1 MVARISAVAL
11 LALSCGAW
19 AANPRDPDASDLWWS
34 AAESGWGVNIIHQSN
49 VLFMTFFVYGAD
61 GRARWYVASDT
72 RCSGAPRDME
82 QVCTGPLYET
92 SGPVVSNAFDP
103 AAVQRRLVG
112 DVTFLYRRPYGGT
125 INYRIDGV
133 GVGRFVRRQ
142 TWALADLSGE
152 YYLMRVAGANNR
164 PAVGCP
170 AVPTTFRDLGR
181 VLVEHSG
188 STVRLAT
195 EPGPWPR
202 CEYSGS
208 YTQEG
213 RMGRITGTFTCT
225 GIDDGTS
232 SNGAEAGT
240 FTLDEVEV
248 SPRGLMARY
257 SARNSSSG
265 CSVFGNFSGAR
276 ATVD

>member
-1 MVARISAVAL
+1 
-11 LALSCGAW
+11 
-19 AANPRDPDASDLWWS
+19 
-34 AAESGWGVNIIHQSN
+34 
-49 VLFMTFFVYGAD
+49 
-61 GRARWYVASDT
+61 
-72 RCSGAPRDME
+72 
-82 QVCTGPLYET
+82 
-92 SGPVVSNAFDP
+92 VSTAFDP

-112 DVTFLYRRPYGGT
+112 DVTFQYGRPYGGT
-125 INYRIDGV
+125 LDYRVDGV
-133 GVGRFVRRQ
+133 TTSRFVRRQ

-152 YYLMRVAGANNR
+152 YHLMRVAGVNNR

-170 AVPTTFRDLGR
+170 AVPTAFRDLGR
-181 VLVEHSG
+181 VFVEHSG

-213 RMGRITGTFTCT
+213 RMGRIAGNYTCT
-225 GIDDGTS
+225 ANDSGP
-232 SNGAEAGT
+232 AESGT

-248 SPRGLMARY
+248 SSRGLMARY
-257 SARNSSSG
+257 KARQDSG